1 MALAVGYV
9 LFLFYKGRESTGRS
23 RRDRGGP
30 TNGMKDQGKTGW
42 RSASPSN
49 FACRA
54 KRLRRLLAQRRA
66 PCETATRANRQRSR
80 HRIWSRSPIDR
91 KSTRLNSV
99 TNAHLV
105 CRLRLEKTKKNK
117 MN

>member
-80 HRIWSRSPIDR
+80 HRIWSRSPM
-91 KSTRLNSV
+91 TRFRGELRRSEEHTSELQSLMRNSYAV
-99 TNAHLV
+99 Y
-105 CRLRLEKTKKNK
+105 
-117 MN
+117 

>member
-54 KRLRRLLAQRRA
+54 KSLRRLLAQRRA
-66 PCETATRANRQRSR
+66 TCETATRATRQRSR
-80 HRIWSRSPIDR
+80 HRIWSRSR
-91 KSTRLNSV
+91 SEEHTSELQTLMRNSYAV
-99 TNAHLV
+99 L
-105 CRLRLEKTKKNK
+105 C
-117 MN
+117 MQ